1 MGSGEQKTLR
11 RRNMKSIVITG
22 GTRGIGLGLA
32 RGFLER
38 SCFVTIS
45 GKTQESVERVLH
57 ELAPFNGKMQAVVAD
72 VRKRGDMELLLET
85 AVTSFGTLDI
95 WVNNAGITHED
106 RKVWELDENTVEDVL
121 DSNVLGV
128 IHGTVVPFL
137 AMREQGGGKIYNM
150 EGLGSDGFIID
161 GMSIYGTTKS
171 ALRYFTRAF
180 ANEAKD
186 SPVLIGSLSPG
197 MVVTDL
203 LRETV
208 GDDSAESRKK
218 RKFYN
223 MMADDVETVTEFLCE
238 KMLTGSGGSQ
248 RIQWLTKPKI
258 FFRMLTAPFRKRDLF
273 K

>member
-1 MGSGEQKTLR
+1 
-11 RRNMKSIVITG
+11 MKSVVITG

-32 RGFLER
+32 KRFLER
-38 SCFVTIS
+38 DCFVTVN
-45 GKTQESVERVLH
+45 GKTKGSVEKVLL
-57 ELAPFNGKMQAVVAD
+57 ELASFGDRLQAVTAD
-72 VRKRGDMELLLET
+72 VRERSDIEFLLEA
-85 AVTSFGTLDI
+85 AVKRFGTVDI
-95 WVNNAGITHED
+95 WVNNAGIAHETA
-106 RKVWELDENTVEDVL
+106 KVWELDQGVVEDVF

-137 AMREQGGGKIYNM
+137 AMREQGSGKIYNM
-150 EGLGSDGFIID
+150 EGLGSDGFIMD

-208 GDDSAESRKK
+208 GDSSPESMKK

-223 MMADDVETVTEFLCE
+223 MMADDVQTVTEYLCE
-238 KMLTGSGGSQ
+238 KMLAGNGRSR
-248 RIQWLTKPKI
+248 RIQWLTKTKVL
-258 FFRMLTAPFRKRDLF
+258 FRMLTAPFRKRDF
-273 K
+273 FP

>member
-1 MGSGEQKTLR
+1 
-11 RRNMKSIVITG
+11 MKSIVITG

-32 RGFLER
+32 KRFLER
-38 SCFVTIS
+38 GCFVTIN
-45 GKTQESVERVLH
+45 GKTEDSVRRALR
-57 ELAPFNGKMQAVVAD
+57 ELASFGDRLQAVAAD
-72 VRKRGDMELLLET
+72 VRERSDMETLLET
-85 AVTSFGTLDI
+85 AAQRFGTVDI
-95 WVNNAGITHED
+95 WVNNAGIAHETA
-106 RKVWELDENTVEDVL
+106 KVWELDQKTIENVF

-137 AMREQGGGKIYNM
+137 AMREHGGGKIYNM
-150 EGLGSDGFIID
+150 EGLGSDGFVMD

-208 GDDSAESRKK
+208 GDGSPESMKK

-223 MMADDVETVTEFLCE
+223 MMADDVETVTKYLCE
-238 KMLTGSGGSQ
+238 KMLAGNGRIQ
-248 RIQWLTKPKI
+248 RIQWLTKTKI
-258 FFRMLTAPFRKRDLF
+258 LFRMLAAPFRKRDF
-273 K
+273 FS